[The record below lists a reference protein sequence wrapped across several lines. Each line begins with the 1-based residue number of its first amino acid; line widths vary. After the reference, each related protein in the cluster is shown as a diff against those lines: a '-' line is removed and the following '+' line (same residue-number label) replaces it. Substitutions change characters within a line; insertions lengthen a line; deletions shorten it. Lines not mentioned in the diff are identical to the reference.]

1 MSDIAYNSLKKLIL
15 QNRLVPG
22 DLLSENLIAKN
33 LGMSRTPVREAL
45 RMLSQE
51 GVIEVIQGVG
61 ARVKEISSRDID
73 DLFEIR
79 KSMEILAIKTAV
91 FNFSEEEI
99 SKFKDDFNSLKRRE
113 DLKEKTIIEEFT
125 IIDRKFHNAIIEKSN
140 NKYVKK
146 IMEAINFNIQRYIG
160 MSVLALGDINRSI
173 EQHIELLDLIGKRDV
188 EKLLPSLENHINW
201 SRSWITKV
209 R

>member
-173 EQHIELLDLIGKRDV
+173 EQHFELLDLIGKRDV

>member
-1 MSDIAYNSLKKLIL
+1 MSDMAYNSLKKLIL
-15 QNRLVPG
+15 QNKLVPG

-51 GVIEVIQGVG
+51 GVIEIIQGVG
-61 ARVKEISSRDID
+61 ARVKEISSKDID

-79 KSMEILAIKTAV
+79 KSMEILAIRTAV

-99 SKFKDDFNSLKRRE
+99 RKFKDDFNSLKQME
-113 DLKEKTIIEEFT
+113 NLKEKDLIEEFT
-125 IIDRKFHNAIIEKSN
+125 IIDRKFHNTIIEKSN

-146 IMEAINFNIQRYIG
+146 IMKAINFNIQRYIG
-160 MSVLALGDINRSI
+160 MSVLALGNVEKSI
-173 EQHIELLDLIGKRDV
+173 EQHMELLDLISKKDV
-188 EKLLPSLENHINW
+188 EKLVPSLESHIDW
-201 SRSWITKV
+201 SRSWITKE

>member
-15 QNRLVPG
+15 QNKLVPG

-51 GVIEVIQGVG
+51 GVIEIIQGVG
-61 ARVKEISSRDID
+61 ARVKEISSKDID

-99 SKFKDDFNSLKRRE
+99 SKLENDFNSLKQRD
-113 DLKEKTIIEEFT
+113 DLKEKNILVEFT
-125 IIDRKFHNAIIEKSN
+125 IIDRKFHNAILEKSN

-160 MSVLALGDINRSI
+160 MSVLALGDIDRST
-173 EQHIELLDLIGKRDV
+173 EQHMELLDLIGKRDI
-188 EKLLPSLENHINW
+188 EKLVPSLESHIDW
-201 SRSWITKV
+201 SRSLITKE